1 MFGCTLDGDS
11 AFEVV
16 DREVQK
22 RELFFAGE
30 EGEYW
35 QFSNNSYINTKT
47 QIKMDGNLSRP
58 INEELGVRQGHIK
71 SSDNFRIFINPCL
84 VTLDESNLGYWI
96 GPVCVSTTGVADDI
110 FLQSDNQHNLQYLL
124 DIASKTGKQY
134 RIIYGA
140 AKTKIT
146 VVGSKL
152 DMEYYKEMSPW
163 TMDDEKVEVVENNEH
178 LGLVV
183 SGEREEEKNIDDRL
197 RKGRGSLFSLL
208 GPAFAQKCLLS
219 PNVKMH
225 LFRLR
230 TCPIVR
236 CGLSSMVIRQ
246 TQHSPMQV
254 FQRKC
259 LKSFLSLSERSSTA
273 GIHFLLGELPLQGR
287 IDRDVFSLFYN
298 IWCNKE
304 TKIYQIV
311 KYLLENSPSNSRT
324 WSMHVK
330 SLAEKYKLPSPSTL
344 LEQEPMT
351 KHSYKS
357 MIMAKIV
364 HFYENDLK
372 EKASVDDNL
381 KYFNVSDL
389 HLNGKSHPVIG
400 GITTTSQAKEIRPL
414 IKMLLNDYYTYEK
427 RSIFSGGTLSPHCRL
442 PECQASG
449 GFVEDVKHIL
459 TQCLST
465 AREETTCSHISTTQS
480 KIRNPTLTLLYFLKI
495 RIS

>member
-1 MFGCTLDGDS
+1 
-11 AFEVV
+11 
-16 DREVQK
+16 
-22 RELFFAGE
+22 
-30 EGEYW
+30 
-35 QFSNNSYINTKT
+35 
-47 QIKMDGNLSRP
+47 
-58 INEELGVRQGHIK
+58 
-71 SSDNFRIFINPCL
+71 
-84 VTLDESNLGYWI
+84 
-96 GPVCVSTTGVADDI
+96 
-110 FLQSDNQHNLQYLL
+110 
-124 DIASKTGKQY
+124 
-134 RIIYGA
+134 
-140 AKTKIT
+140 
-146 VVGSKL
+146 
-152 DMEYYKEMSPW
+152 MEYYYFKEMSTW

-357 MIMAKIV
+357 MIMGKII
-364 HFYENDLK
+364 HFYENYLK

-449 GFVEDVKHIL
+449 EFVENVKHIL

-465 AREETTCSHISTTQS
+465 ARVRDNMLTHFLDAIKVSKPNFNFTLFSENKDLLVQS
-480 KIRNPTLTLLYFLKI
+480 ILDPLSQNLPSDMRIAAKDDNIENILRVSRQLVNSIHCERLRLLKMI
-495 RIS
+495 Q